1 MMLFFQLLDNLQVHS
16 NIRLLFPLM
25 WGIKTGIESW
35 WSKSGKPL
43 WDAHPEQGGEPWL
56 SCAKKLGACRI
67 VETSVTQEPATLWLC
82 VAALPEYH
90 KICGRA
96 ASTGKVPFLPARIE
110 NGNQNHQSPFFLKKF
125 YHPVQS
131 CFFVCIALGISL
143 FLVVFFSLEVLKAQG
158 GFFCFRLRV
167 RVYIITFN
175 WWYIYIYN
183 IDTSGMY
190 HSYI

>member
-16 NIRLLFPLM
+16 NIGLLFPLT

-43 WDAHPEQGGEPWL
+43 WDAHPEQGGGPWL

-110 NGNQNHQSPFFLKKF
+110 NGNQNHQNPFFWKF

-131 CFFVCIALGISL
+131 CFFVCIALGWSKGAISHFFL
-143 FLVVFFSLEVLKAQG
+143 VILVVFFSLEVLKAQG
-158 GFFCFRLRV
+158 VFFASGFVLRC
-167 RVYIITFN
+167 I
-175 WWYIYIYN
+175 
-183 IDTSGMY
+183 
-190 HSYI
+190 